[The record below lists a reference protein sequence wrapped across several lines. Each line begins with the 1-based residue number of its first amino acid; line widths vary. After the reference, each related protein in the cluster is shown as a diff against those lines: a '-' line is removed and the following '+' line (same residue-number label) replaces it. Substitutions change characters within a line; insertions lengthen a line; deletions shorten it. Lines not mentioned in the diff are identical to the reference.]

1 MIRSRA
7 LIIKIRFS
15 LEEHYRV
22 PRKLDHAMQHR
33 ELNTFESIWSGNMV
47 GDQRPEQPAPL
58 WNLLKSGREQVLV
71 VREPFGDRAR
81 TALLVTVAVL
91 ASFGLGWTGGLNW
104 PQFASAFDLVAVAQ
118 NETPSPRISE
128 ARSSGKIEGTRKTA
142 SASDSPAIVGS
153 IPKPSALL
161 AGGARPSAS
170 LASQANAGP
179 SAAAIAMRQPVVAPP
194 ETKPAT
200 IPGWTVVDV
209 RDGTAVLEGPDG
221 IRMAARGDTIPGLGR
236 VESIVRWGNR
246 WVIATAGGLIATQ

>member
-1 MIRSRA
+1 MIWSRA
-7 LIIKIRFS
+7 SIIKIRFS
-15 LEEHYRV
+15 LKEHHRV
-22 PRKLDHAMQHR
+22 PRKLDHAMQDR
-33 ELNTFESIWSGNMV
+33 ELNTFENIWSGDVV
-47 GDQRPEQPAPL
+47 GGQRPETPARL
-58 WNLLKSGREQVLV
+58 WNFLRSGSEEVLV

-81 TALLVTVAVL
+81 AALLVTVALL
-91 ASFGLGWTGGLNW
+91 ASFGLGWAGGLNW
-104 PQFASAFDLVAVAQ
+104 PQLASTLDLVAVAQ

-153 IPKPSALL
+153 IPKPSALP
-161 AGGARPSAS
+161 AGARPS
-170 LASQANAGP
+170 AGP
-179 SAAAIAMRQPVVAPP
+179 SAAALAMRQPVVAPP
-194 ETKPAT
+194 ETRPAT

-221 IRMAARGDTIPGLGR
+221 IRMAARGDSVPGLGR

>member
-1 MIRSRA
+1 
-7 LIIKIRFS
+7 
-15 LEEHYRV
+15 
-22 PRKLDHAMQHR
+22 MQDR
-33 ELNTFESIWSGNMV
+33 EPSTFEIWSGNGV
-47 GDQRPEQPAPL
+47 GGRRRQQPARL
-58 WNLLKSGREQVLV
+58 WKFLKSERDEVLV

-81 TALLVTVAVL
+81 AAVL
-91 ASFGLGWTGGLNW
+91 VAAALVASFGLGWAGGLNW
-104 PQFASAFDLVAVAQ
+104 SQFASELGLVEVAQ
-118 NETPSPRISE
+118 KETPSPQISE
-128 ARSSGKIEGTRKTA
+128 ARSSGRIEGARKTA

-161 AGGARPSAS
+161 PGGARPSA
-170 LASQANAGP
+170 GP
-179 SAAAIAMRQPVVAPP
+179 AAAIAMRQPLVAAP

-246 WVIATAGGLIATQ
+246 WVIATASGLIATQ

>member
-1 MIRSRA
+1 
-7 LIIKIRFS
+7 
-15 LEEHYRV
+15 
-22 PRKLDHAMQHR
+22 MQDR
-33 ELNTFESIWSGNMV
+33 EPSTFEIWSGNV
-47 GDQRPEQPAPL
+47 VAGRRPEQPARL
-58 WNLLKSGREQVLV
+58 WNFLKSDCDDVLV

-81 TALLVTVAVL
+81 TAVLVAAAVL
-91 ASFGLGWTGGLNW
+91 ASFGLGWAGGLNW
-104 PQFASAFDLVAVAQ
+104 PQFASELGLVEVAQ
-118 NETPSPRISE
+118 KEAPSPRIAE
-128 ARSSGKIEGTRKTA
+128 ARPSGRVESARKAA

-161 AGGARPSAS
+161 PGGARPSAGP
-170 LASQANAGP
+170 ASQVNAGP
-179 SAAAIAMRQPVVAPP
+179 SAAAIAMRQPLVAAP

-246 WVIATAGGLIATQ
+246 WVIATASGLIATQ

>member
-1 MIRSRA
+1 
-7 LIIKIRFS
+7 
-15 LEEHYRV
+15 
-22 PRKLDHAMQHR
+22 MQDR
-33 ELNTFESIWSGNMV
+33 EPSTLESIWSGNV
-47 GDQRPEQPAPL
+47 IAGQWREQRASL
-58 WNLLKSGREQVLV
+58 WNFFKPDRDAVLM

-81 TALLVTVAVL
+81 TAVLVAAAVV
-91 ASFGLGWTGGLNW
+91 ASFGLGWAGGLNW
-104 PQFASAFDLVAVAQ
+104 PQFAGELGLVEVAQ
-118 NETPSPRISE
+118 QETPSPRISE
-128 ARSSGKIEGTRKTA
+128 TRSSGRIEGTRKTA

-153 IPKPSALL
+153 IPRPSALL
-161 AGGARPSAS
+161 AGGARPAAGP
-170 LASQANAGP
+170 ASQANVP
-179 SAAAIAMRQPVVAPP
+179 PVIAMRQPLVAAP

>member
-1 MIRSRA
+1 
-7 LIIKIRFS
+7 
-15 LEEHYRV
+15 
-22 PRKLDHAMQHR
+22 MQDR
-33 ELNTFESIWSGNMV
+33 EPSTFESNWSGSV
-47 GDQRPEQPAPL
+47 VAGQWREQSTSL
-58 WNLLKSGREQVLV
+58 WDLLKTDRDDVLV
-71 VREPFGDRAR
+71 VRGPFGDRTR
-81 TALLVTVAVL
+81 TALLVAAAVV
-91 ASFGLGWTGGLNW
+91 ASFGLGWAGGLNW
-104 PQFASAFDLVAVAQ
+104 PQFASELGLVEVAQ
-118 NETPSPRISE
+118 QEAPSPRISE
-128 ARSSGKIEGTRKTA
+128 ARSSGKIEGARRT
-142 SASDSPAIVGS
+142 ASDSPAIVGS
-153 IPKPSALL
+153 ISKPSALL
-161 AGGARPSAS
+161 PSGARPSAS